1 MNEDKTLI
9 YEYPSAELKAEI
21 CATFE
26 ARSKLSKK
34 LKFIGAG
41 CLIGAMLLF
50 MSYCLIVRFKFV
62 FFFLTAL
69 CIAAAVVILKTAVR
83 YNWHYL
89 FVKAF
94 DTDMDIEY
102 FSNGTKSNFTIKYD
116 NILSIRFFDKNYSS
130 IKIKYI
136 DSHSDTVCNIFLLLN
151 AGTPEQGFFLYTM
164 PQLTEKLRISERSIE
179 KKFGS
184 EEEFY
189 SNFFE

>member
-1 MNEDKTLI
+1 MNEDKTPI
-9 YEYPSAELKAEI
+9 YEYPSAELKTEI
-21 CATFE
+21 CTTFE

-62 FFFLTAL
+62 FFLLTAL
-69 CIAAAVVILKTAVR
+69 CIVAAVVILKTAVR

-94 DTDMDIEY
+94 DIDMDIEY
-102 FSNGTKSNFTIKYD
+102 FSNGTKSNFSINYD

-136 DSHSDTVCNIFLLLN
+136 DSHSDAVCNIFLLLN

-164 PQLTEKLRISERSIE
+164 PQLTEKFRISERLIE

-189 SNFFE
+189 SDFFE